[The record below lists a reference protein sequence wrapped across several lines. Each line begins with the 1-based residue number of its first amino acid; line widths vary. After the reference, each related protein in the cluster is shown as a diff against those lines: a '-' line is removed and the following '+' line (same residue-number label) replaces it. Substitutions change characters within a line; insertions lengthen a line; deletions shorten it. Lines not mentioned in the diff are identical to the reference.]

1 MGTPVSGVLHIG
13 RVPAEPVG
21 PDNKL
26 LPQILGD
33 LTAACFRIHC
43 PDDVLAWKYRKL
55 ISNLG
60 NIFEALVG
68 PSKEV
73 QHLREAAER
82 EARAVLDAA
91 DIAYTSDDEEST
103 ARAGAF
109 SVRPVAGVA
118 EHLCGSTWQSL
129 TRGDWGHRNGL
140 PERRDRLIGPSPRA
154 ACTDQHPIGCPRSA
168 GRRRGTAAR

>member
-26 LPQILGD
+26 LPQISGD

-43 PDDVLAWKYRKL
+43 PDDVMAWKYRKL

-68 PSKEV
+68 PSKEL

-109 SVRPVAGVA
+109 PYARGRGSRASLRVHVAVA
-118 EHLCGSTWQSL
+118 DP
-129 TRGDWGHRNGL
+129 RGL
-140 PERRDRLIGPSPRA
+140 
-154 ACTDQHPIGCPRSA
+154 
-168 GRRRGTAAR
+168 GTSKRTT